1 MPIHVPPL
9 NVPPWLIGG
18 LVTIAM
24 GLLLYHLV
32 LERQVMAGRH
42 EKALARAMGT
52 GEDVLFDDERLTP
65 MERKMLAAGWDWG
78 ENAEIKLY
86 GLMAV
91 LGFVVLVGGTLLNM
105 PPLLTLFAAALAA
118 YAPRWYLENR
128 ERNRA
133 IAIEKDLPLA
143 LSRMAGLLGIQPDVA
158 QVLTITANSISPGR
172 ALRLRS
178 GQETVLAE
186 ELRRTAAQMRSTGA
200 EAGLR
205 ALEQRSPSPSL
216 AQLAVSLRI
225 YADAGGEFSNVM
237 SGAADRTR
245 EIIDGRNAAQA
256 KAGEAAIAA
265 RALPLLLLGGTIFL
279 AQDPQFAAF
288 YRSTL
293 GQIIIAVVIGMMI
306 FGYITIQRMIE
317 EVV

>member
-9 NVPPWLIGG
+9 DVPPWLIGG
-18 LVTIAM
+18 LVAIAM

-52 GEDVLFDDERLTP
+52 GEEVVFADERLTP

-143 LSRMAGLLGIQPDVA
+143 LSRMAGLLGIQPDAA

-172 ALRLRS
+172 
-178 GQETVLAE
+178 ETVLAE
-186 ELRRTAAQMRSTGA
+186 ELRRTAAQMRSSGA

-245 EIIDGRNAAQA
+245 QIIDGRNAAVA

-265 RALPLLLLGGTIFL
+265 RALPLLLLGGTVFL

-306 FGYITIQRMIE
+306 FGYITIQRMIK

>member
-18 LVTIAM
+18 LVAIAM

-52 GEDVLFDDERLTP
+52 GEEAVFADERLTP

-78 ENAEIKLY
+78 DNAEIKLY

-172 ALRLRS
+172 
-178 GQETVLAE
+178 ETVLAE

-225 YADAGGEFSNVM
+225 YAEAGGEFSNVM

-245 EIIDGRNAAQA
+245 EIIDGRNAAVA

-265 RALPLLLLGGTIFL
+265 RALPLLLLGGTVFL

-306 FGYITIQRMIE
+306 FGYITIQKMIE

>member
-52 GEDVLFDDERLTP
+52 GEEVVFADERLTP

-78 ENAEIKLY
+78 DNAEIKLY

-105 PPLLTLFAAALAA
+105 PPLLALFAAALAA

-172 ALRLRS
+172 
-178 GQETVLAE
+178 ETVLAE
-186 ELRRTAAQMRSTGA
+186 ELRRTAAQMRSSGA

-265 RALPLLLLGGTIFL
+265 RALPLLLLGGTVFL

-293 GQIIIAVVIGMMI
+293 GQVIIAVVIGMMI
-306 FGYITIQRMIE
+306 FGYITIQKMIE

>member
-1 MPIHVPPL
+1 MWSYL
-9 NVPPWLIGG
+9 
-18 LVTIAM
+18 
-24 GLLLYHLV
+24 GLLLYHLI
-32 LERQVMAGRH
+32 LERQVMADQHR
-42 EKALARAMGT
+42 KALARAMDE
-52 GEDVLFDDERLTP
+52 GEAVLFENKEFSS
-65 MERKMLAAGWDWG
+65 MARKMLAAGWDWG
-78 ENAEIKLY
+78 ENAEAKLY

-105 PPLLTLFAAALAA
+105 PPLLALFAAALAA
-118 YAPRWYLENR
+118 YAPRWYLDNR

-133 IAIEKDLPLA
+133 IAIDKDLPLA
-143 LSRMAGLLGIQPDVA
+143 LGRIAGLLGIQPDVA
-158 QVLTITANSISPGR
+158 QVLTLTANSISPGR
-172 ALRLRS
+172 
-178 GQETVLAE
+178 ETVLAE
-186 ELRRTAAQMRSTGA
+186 ELRRTAAQIRSSGE

-216 AQLAVSLRI
+216 SQVAVSLRI
-225 YADAGGEFSNVM
+225 YSRAGGEFSQVM
-237 SGAADRTR
+237 AAAADRAR

-265 RALPLLLLGGTIFL
+265 RALPLLLLGGTVFL

-293 GQIIIAVVIGMMI
+293 GQIIIAGVIAMMI
-306 FGYITIQRMIE
+306 FGYITIQKMIE

>member
-52 GEDVLFDDERLTP
+52 GEEVVFADERLTP

-78 ENAEIKLY
+78 DNAEIKLY

-105 PPLLTLFAAALAA
+105 PPLLALFAAALAA

-172 ALRLRS
+172 
-178 GQETVLAE
+178 ETVLAE

-237 SGAADRTR
+237 SSAADRTR

-265 RALPLLLLGGTIFL
+265 RALPLLLLGGTVFL

-293 GQIIIAVVIGMMI
+293 GQVIIAVVIGMMI
-306 FGYITIQRMIE
+306 FGYITIQKMIE

>member
-18 LVTIAM
+18 LVAIAM

-52 GEDVLFDDERLTP
+52 GEEVVFADERLTP

-78 ENAEIKLY
+78 DNAEIKLY

-105 PPLLTLFAAALAA
+105 PPLLALFAAALAA

-172 ALRLRS
+172 
-178 GQETVLAE
+178 ETVLAE

-237 SGAADRTR
+237 SSAADRTR

-265 RALPLLLLGGTIFL
+265 RALPLLLLGGTVFL

-293 GQIIIAVVIGMMI
+293 GQVIIAVVIGMMI
-306 FGYITIQRMIE
+306 FGYITIQKMIE

>member
-1 MPIHVPPL
+1 MPIYVPPL

-18 LVTIAM
+18 LVTIAV

-52 GEDVLFDDERLTP
+52 GEEVVFADERLTP

-78 ENAEIKLY
+78 DNAEVKLY

-105 PPLLTLFAAALAA
+105 PPLLALFAAALAA

-172 ALRLRS
+172 
-178 GQETVLAE
+178 ETVLAE
-186 ELRRTAAQMRSTGA
+186 ELRGTAAQMRSSGA

-245 EIIDGRNAAQA
+245 EIIDGRNAAVA

-265 RALPLLLLGGTIFL
+265 RALPLLLLGGTVFL

-293 GQIIIAVVIGMMI
+293 GQVIIAVVIGMMI
-306 FGYITIQRMIE
+306 FGYITIQKMIE

>member
-18 LVTIAM
+18 LVTIAV

-52 GEDVLFDDERLTP
+52 GEEVVFADERLTP

-78 ENAEIKLY
+78 DNAEIKLY

-105 PPLLTLFAAALAA
+105 PPLLALFAAALAA

-172 ALRLRS
+172 
-178 GQETVLAE
+178 ETVLAE
-186 ELRRTAAQMRSTGA
+186 ELRRTAAQMRSSGA

-205 ALEQRSPSPSL
+205 TLEQRSPSPSL

-237 SGAADRTR
+237 SSAADRTR

-265 RALPLLLLGGTIFL
+265 RALPLLLLGGTVFL

-293 GQIIIAVVIGMMI
+293 GQVIIAVVIGMMI
-306 FGYITIQRMIE
+306 FGYITIQKMIE

>member
-1 MPIHVPPL
+1 M
-9 NVPPWLIGG
+9 
-18 LVTIAM
+18 TIAM

-52 GEDVLFDDERLTP
+52 GEDVLFEERLTP

-86 GLMAV
+86 GLLAV
-91 LGFVVLVGGTLLNM
+91 LGFVVLVAGTLLNM
-105 PPLLTLFAAALAA
+105 PPLLTLFTAALAA
-118 YAPRWYLENR
+118 YAPRWYLDNR

-172 ALRLRS
+172 
-178 GQETVLAE
+178 ETVLAE
-186 ELRRTAAQMRSTGA
+186 EVRRTAAQMRSTGA

-225 YADAGGEFSNVM
+225 YADAGGEFSHVM

-293 GQIIIAVVIGMMI
+293 GQIIIAAVIGMMI
-306 FGYITIQRMIE
+306 FGYITIQKMIE